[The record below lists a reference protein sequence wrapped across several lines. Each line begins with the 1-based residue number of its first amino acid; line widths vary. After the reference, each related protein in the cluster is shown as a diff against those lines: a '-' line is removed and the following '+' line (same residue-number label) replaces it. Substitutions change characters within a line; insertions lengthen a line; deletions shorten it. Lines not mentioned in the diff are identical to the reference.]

1 MKPIKILKEDFI
13 MGQKLI
19 EGIKTNKGIIIK
31 GALGILGAVAAVAGV
46 IFVTR
51 GNDEALEEGSGV
63 VENTTDEETGTE
75 V

>member
-1 MKPIKILKEDFI
+1 

-51 GNDEALEEGSGV
+51 GEGEALEEGSDV
-63 VENTTDEETGTE
+63 VETTNEEQTETE